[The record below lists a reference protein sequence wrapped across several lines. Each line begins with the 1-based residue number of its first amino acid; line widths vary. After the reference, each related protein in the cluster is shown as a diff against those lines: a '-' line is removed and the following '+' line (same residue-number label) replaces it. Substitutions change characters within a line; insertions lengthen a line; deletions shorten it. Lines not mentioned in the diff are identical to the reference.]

1 MKKALILIVLAMFCM
16 TTLAMAQESNE
27 QELYNLSIQ
36 IVKLSAKKE
45 YNNQMLAD
53 ITRYLVEK
61 AQAIDREINKLDKQR
76 KMLRALPK
84 PVPKQKSKPIE
95 EPTRDKN

>member
-84 PVPKQKSKPIE
+84 PEPIE
-95 EPTRDKN
+95 EPTGDKN

>member
-1 MKKALILIVLAMFCM
+1 MKKALILIVLVMFCM

-61 AQAIDREINKLDKQR
+61 AQAIDREISKLNKQR
-76 KMLRALPK
+76 KLLKALPK
-84 PVPKQKSKPIE
+84 PAPKQKSEPIE
-95 EPTRDKN
+95 EPTGDKN